1 MISSVTTRWA
11 SPCAR
16 AGFGVRA
23 RTGLVCALTL
33 LAMAIVTRVALACPA
48 DSDGDGICDAV
59 DNCPAVANADQANLD
74 GDLLGDACDDNDA
87 ELNVTRLEL
96 KHDSDRSASDVSL
109 YRAKG
114 DILLGPAEAT
124 LSGASG
130 LSIHIRDALV
140 TDVDYAWTG
149 SECATSP
156 SGNIRCISADKTAKL
171 LVTKIRAPRV
181 YKYALKVK
189 RAALPENRA
198 FIPPITVTLRN
209 ASIDRVGPIMDC
221 RPNNTGLFCR
231 EY

>member
-1 MISSVTTRWA
+1 M
-11 SPCAR
+11 R
-16 AGFGVRA
+16 APSGFFCVL
-23 RTGLVCALTL
+23 TFLV
-33 LAMAIVTRVALACPA
+33 MAVVTRSAVACPA

-74 GDLLGDACDDNDA
+74 GDLLGDACDDDDA

-114 DILLGPAEAT
+114 DILLGPAEAA
-124 LSGASG
+124 LSGANG
-130 LSIHIRDALV
+130 LSIHIWDALV
-140 TDVDYAWTG
+140 TDVAYAWTG
-149 SECATSP
+149 GECATSP
-156 SGNIRCISADKTAKL
+156 SGNIRCISADTTARL

-181 YKYALKVK
+181 YKYAVKVK